1 LASAVQWV
9 VAWQGNSSDALA
21 KTKNDYDA
29 FLADKDNL
37 HKVREQLKVG
47 SSCLGPGACECG
59 TGGMADCCG
68 GHIA

>member
-1 LASAVQWV
+1 VTHPCVGVCCALI

-21 KTKNDYDA
+21 KTKNEYDA

-47 SSCLGPGACECG
+47 SSWG
-59 TGGMADCCG
+59 T
-68 GHIA
+68 

>member
-1 LASAVQWV
+1 MSVSLCAMV
-9 VAWQGNSSDALA
+9 VPAQGNSSDALA

-47 SSCLGPGACECG
+47 STWGGFSWCGAEIVVY
-59 TGGMADCCG
+59 ADPWL
-68 GHIA
+68 